1 MKTAFRLLFLF
12 IFLIT
17 SLAPSPSQAQGML
30 VDSDRL
36 KAQSLLAQLTPEERV
51 GQLFLVTFK
60 GTDVGSQSL
69 IYDLIANRHVG
80 GVMLMAV
87 NDNFAAADQV
97 VTGTHQLITSLQNAE
112 WESAQ
117 PVTGTVNSS
126 STTPQYIPL
135 FVGISQE
142 GDGSPYDQ
150 IINGLTALP
159 DEMALGATWKPSLA
173 QQVGSIMG
181 NELSTLGFNL
191 YIGPSLDVLEMRH
204 VEETVDLGTRTFGG
218 DPYWVGEMGKAYIAG
233 LHLGSQNRLA
243 VIAKHFPGRG
253 SSDRLPE
260 EEVATIRKSLDQLK
274 QIELVPFAAVT
285 GNAPNAE
292 STTDGL
298 LVSHIRYQQGSI
310 RATTRPVSLDPAALG
325 QLLALTFISTW
336 RDKGGLMVS
345 DDLGGQAMRRFDD
358 PSELTFDARQVAR
371 SAFLA
376 GNDLLFANNFIAS
389 DDPDAYTT
397 IIRTLDFFAQKYRED
412 PAFAQRVD
420 ASVERILTLK
430 YHLYGTFAIE
440 NVRTPESGL
449 ATIGM
454 GGQQVV
460 FDTARQAVTLISPSI
475 NDLVNVIPEP
485 PNLRE
490 NLIFFTDTLT
500 TRQCSKCPEQFI
512 LSIDALPKT
521 ILQLYGPKAGGQVLE
536 SHLSYFSFADL
547 ANHLDRLDN
556 TELETKLSKANW
568 VIFSMLGVSSSRPES
583 LALRRLLSEKPGL
596 IRDKK
601 VIVFAFNAPYY
612 LDATDISKLT
622 AFYGLYSKVPGF
634 VDVAARLL
642 FQELTPTGALPV
654 TVTGA
659 GYDLVTAMSP
669 DPTQVIPL
677 AIETQPQVEA
687 TLSTPEAPILPRFKV
702 GDIVAFK
709 TGPIYDHN
717 HNTVPD
723 GTVVRFIFTSGGDS
737 SISQQVEAVTSQG
750 MARINYRIEKA
761 GLLDIRVTSEPARLS
776 DQLRLDIG
784 GDGSVITIVPN
795 TPEPTSTPTP
805 EPTPTL
811 TPTPEPTF
819 TPTPTVV
826 LTLTPARKGSPT
838 FSEWFLILLLATL
851 GAAAAFFF
859 AYWRWNAI
867 RWGLR
872 ASLCGFIG
880 SLVAYLA
887 LFLLLPDRTTWIQI
901 NGTVGILLTG
911 LSGLMLGVA
920 ASYGWWQYEKWR
932 ARKKMQG

>member
-1 MKTAFRLLFLF
+1 MKTALRLLFLLV
-12 IFLIT
+12 FLVT
-17 SLAPSPSQAQGML
+17 SLTPIPSQAQGL
-30 VDSDRL
+30 LDDSARL
-36 KAQSLLAQLTPEERV
+36 KAQTLLAQLTPEERV
-51 GQLFLVTFK
+51 GQLFLITFK
-60 GTDVGSQSL
+60 GTDAGSQSQ
-69 IYDLIANRHVG
+69 IYDLIVNRHVG
-80 GVMLMAV
+80 GVMLMAA
-87 NDNFAAADQV
+87 NDNFTSADQV
-97 VTGTHQLITSLQNAE
+97 VTGTHQLIASLQNAE
-112 WESAQ
+112 WEAAQ
-117 PVTGTVNSS
+117 PVTGTVRQTS
-126 STTPQYIPL
+126 TPQYIPL

-159 DEMALGATWKPSLA
+159 NEMALGATWKPSLA

-233 LHLGSQNRLA
+233 LHTGSQNRLA

-260 EEVATIRKSLDQLK
+260 EEVATVRKSLDQLK

-310 RATTRPVSLDPAALG
+310 RSTTRPVSLDPAALG
-325 QLLALTFISTW
+325 QLMALTFISSW
-336 RDKGGLMVS
+336 RNNGGLMVS

-376 GNDLLFANNFIAS
+376 GNDLLYADHFVAS
-389 DDPDAYTT
+389 EDPDTHTT
-397 IIRTLDFFAQKYRED
+397 IIRTLEFFAQKYRED

-430 YHLYGTFAIE
+430 YRLYGTFDIA
-440 NVRTPESGL
+440 NVRAPESSL
-449 ATIGM
+449 ATLGM

-460 FDTARQAVTLISPSI
+460 FDAARQAVTLISPSE
-475 NDLVNVIPEP
+475 NDLVNVIPNP

-500 TRQCSKCPEQFI
+500 ARQCSKCPEQSV

-547 ANHLDRLDN
+547 SGYLDRPDN
-556 TELETKLSKANW
+556 ADLETKLSKANW
-568 VIFSMLGVSSSRPES
+568 VIFSMTGVSSGRPES

-622 AFYGLYSKVPGF
+622 AYYGLYSKAPGF
-634 VDVAARLL
+634 VDVAARVL
-642 FQELTPTGALPV
+642 FQELTPSGALPV

-659 GYDLVTAMSP
+659 GYDLITAMSP

-677 AIETQPQVEA
+677 AIDTLPQVEP
-687 TLSTPEAPILPRFKV
+687 TPEAPTIPRFKV
-702 GDIVAFK
+702 GDNVPLK

-723 GTVVRFIFTSGGDS
+723 GTVVRFIFTTGGDT
-737 SISQQVEAVTSQG
+737 SISQQVEAVTTQG

-761 GLLDIRVTSEPARLS
+761 GLLDIRVISEPARLS

-795 TPEPTSTPTP
+795 TPEPTLTPTP

-811 TPTPEPTF
+811 TPT
-819 TPTPTVV
+819 
-826 LTLTPARKGSPT
+826 
-838 FSEWFLILLLATL
+838 
-851 GAAAAFFF
+851 
-859 AYWRWNAI
+859 
-867 RWGLR
+867 
-872 ASLCGFIG
+872 
-880 SLVAYLA
+880 
-887 LFLLLPDRTTWIQI
+887 
-901 NGTVGILLTG
+901 
-911 LSGLMLGVA
+911 
-920 ASYGWWQYEKWR
+920 
-932 ARKKMQG
+932 